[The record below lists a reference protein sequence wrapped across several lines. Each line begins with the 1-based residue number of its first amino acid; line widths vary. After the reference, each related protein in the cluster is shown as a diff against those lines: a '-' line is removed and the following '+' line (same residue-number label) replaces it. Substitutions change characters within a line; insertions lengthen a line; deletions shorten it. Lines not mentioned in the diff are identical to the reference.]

1 MEYATYLLVKLATTH
16 QCRNRAVSRGLN
28 GAEKLFLFK
37 IPHQD
42 GRHVTRCILLDNER
56 EQVPVLEQPTACKI
70 KSLNWIENYQ
80 VTRLLLPIDHN
91 IATSSS
97 MTLNWWESS
106 YKFLSS
112 PLIKVFPYTDIS
124 ITCNMKLDNPVVEI
138 QKEILR
144 KERHTWGS

>member
-1 MEYATYLLVKLATTH
+1 MLHIFWLSWQLLTSAEIVLSAGDSMVLRSCSFSRSHTKME
-16 QCRNRAVSRGLN
+16 
-28 GAEKLFLFK
+28 
-37 IPHQD
+37 D
-42 GRHVTRCILLDNER
+42 VTRCILLDDER
-56 EQVPVLEQPTACKI
+56 EQVPVLEQPIACKI